1 MITFNGKKVDIKT
14 KKGRIKD
21 ILNELDLIE
30 EEVVILKNDKVAL
43 GREKFNE
50 RDKIVILSV
59 GSRG

>member
-21 ILNELDLIE
+21 ILKELDVVE
-30 EEVVILKNDKVAL
+30 EEVVILKNDKVVF